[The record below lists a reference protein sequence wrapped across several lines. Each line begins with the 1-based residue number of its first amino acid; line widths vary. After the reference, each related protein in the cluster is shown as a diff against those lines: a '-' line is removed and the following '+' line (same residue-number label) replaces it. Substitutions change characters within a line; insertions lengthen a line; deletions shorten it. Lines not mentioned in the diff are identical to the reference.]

1 LFPGDA
7 EEEKKNWDAILTKC
21 RTAHANLTK
30 LKLQTVEAMN
40 CQPKD
45 AGHKIILDKIK
56 RYDSQLESKIKEHL
70 YIITHHTIPDLGE
83 PTTVE
88 HLRKKFVADIGVYF

>member
-1 LFPGDA
+1 
-7 EEEKKNWDAILTKC
+7 
-21 RTAHANLTK
+21 
-30 LKLQTVEAMN
+30 MN

-88 HLRKKFVADIGVYF
+88 HLRKKFVADIGVYFLMFFYNMYGSMECDRLVTLHTVGSSSRGV